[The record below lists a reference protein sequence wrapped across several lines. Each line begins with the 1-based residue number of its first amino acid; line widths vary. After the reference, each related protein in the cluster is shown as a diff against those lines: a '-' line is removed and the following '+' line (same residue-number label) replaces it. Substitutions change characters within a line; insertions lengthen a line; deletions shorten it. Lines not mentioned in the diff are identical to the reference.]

1 MVSFS
6 KIIIVVACSIV
17 LGLSV
22 FGATQ
27 ATGSMGHEPC
37 ADRKGGLP
45 NLVMC
50 ETGKS
55 GMHSSSTQARASMK
69 HDPCADRKGGLP
81 NLVMCDEKM
90 RQGID
95 TSKDGMHSNASQV
108 TGRMRHDPC
117 ADRKGG
123 EPNLVACSEELRK
136 GIETIKGEVLR
147 VEGANYVVERFD
159 GKEVQLHIDKDT
171 KLSGKVSQG
180 DRIEAKVGEVNNQKH
195 VLSLRRLE

>member
-6 KIIIVVACSIV
+6 KIIIVVACSVV

-27 ATGSMGHEPC
+27 ATGSMG
-37 ADRKGGLP
+37 
-45 NLVMC
+45 
-50 ETGKS
+50 
-55 GMHSSSTQARASMK
+55 
-69 HDPCADRKGGLP
+69 
-81 NLVMCDEKM
+81 
-90 RQGID
+90 
-95 TSKDGMHSNASQV
+95 
-108 TGRMRHDPC
+108 HDPC

-180 DRIEAKVGEVNNQKH
+180 DRIEAKVGDVNNQIH
-195 VLSLRRLE
+195 VLALRQLK